1 DLPEISIRSVS
12 PGYFDTVRLVLR
24 NGRAFGSGDGTN
36 APAVAVINEE
46 SAKLIFPERDP
57 IGQSISF
64 WGTERRIIGV
74 VANEKFHGLTAPA
87 PMAVYTPIAQTP
99 SVSGA
104 EALLVRTGG
113 DADMPGATLRAA
125 ILDIDPELA
134 VFGVEPLG

>member
-1 DLPEISIRSVS
+1 SADLPEIAVRSVS

-24 NGRAFGSGDGTN
+24 NGRAFGSGDRTD

-74 VANEKFHGLTAPA
+74 VANEKVHGLTAPA

-99 SVSGA
+99 SISGA

-113 DADMPGATLRAA
+113 NVEVPGSLLRAA
-125 ILDIDPELA
+125 ILEIDPQLA
-134 VFGVEPLG
+134 